1 MTNFIDKRR
10 EMKLVC
16 LDMEN
21 VLWPEVWPQVARNT
35 GVEGLMKTT
44 RDVADIHEL
53 YAMREKLM
61 HEHGITLSVILDAI
75 SKMEPMEGAVDFLRK
90 LEKKAQFV
98 VLSDTFTQFLPPIR
112 EKLGYPTIICNQLEV
127 DDNDFIVG
135 WNMRCEPTKLKTV
148 QAFQS
153 VGIETICAGDSYND
167 IGMITNS
174 SAGFLFNST
183 DEIKAKYPDVKAVE
197 TYDDLYD
204 CIIGAL

>member
-1 MTNFIDKRR
+1 
-10 EMKLVC
+10 
-16 LDMEN
+16 
-21 VLWPEVWPQVARNT
+21 
-35 GVEGLMKTT
+35 
-44 RDVADIHEL
+44 
-53 YAMREKLM
+53 
-61 HEHGITLSVILDAI
+61 
-75 SKMEPMEGAVDFLRK
+75 
-90 LEKKAQFV
+90 
-98 VLSDTFTQFLPPIR
+98 
-112 EKLGYPTIICNQLEV
+112 
-127 DDNDFIVG
+127 
-135 WNMRCEPTKLKTV
+135 MRCEPTKLKTV